1 MKNNFTWI
9 EMLKFWAARILIV
22 TVITVILICILYF
35 KYR

>member
-9 EMLKFWAARILIV
+9 EMLKFWTARLLIV
-22 TVITVILICILYF
+22 TIITVILICILYF

>member
-9 EMLKFWAARILIV
+9 EMLKFWAVRLLI
-22 TVITVILICILYF
+22 TTIIAAILICILYF

>member
-9 EMLKFWAARILIV
+9 EMLKFWVARLLIV
-22 TVITVILICILYF
+22 TIITVILICILYF